1 MNAFEPRSPMY
12 EGNEL
17 TAVPKSTFF
26 FILVSANLILPLL
39 DFDITIY
46 LSR

>member
-26 FILVSANLILPLL
+26 YFIRVDLNTKQLK
-39 DFDITIY
+39 
-46 LSR
+46 

>member
-26 FILVSANLILPLL
+26 FYFGQRQSDPPP
-39 DFDITIY
+39 T
-46 LSR
+46 

>member
-26 FILVSANLILPLL
+26 ILVSANLILPLL